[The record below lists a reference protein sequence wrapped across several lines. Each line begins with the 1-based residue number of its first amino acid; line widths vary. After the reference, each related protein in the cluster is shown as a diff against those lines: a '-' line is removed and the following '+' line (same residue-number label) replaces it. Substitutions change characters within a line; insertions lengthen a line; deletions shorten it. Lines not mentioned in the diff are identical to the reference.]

1 MTGVQ
6 TCALPICFPV
16 TIEDNYDLISG
27 WKKKRYDSVVAKNI
41 PSKLFNWAA
50 RKTSGV
56 KLNDFNCG
64 LKAYKN
70 IVIKNIEVSG
80 EMHRYIPVL
89 AKNAGFGKIGEKVV
103 IHQARKYGSSK
114 FGMSRFINGFLDL
127 ITIWFLSTF
136 GKRPMHLFGLLGS
149 IMFMIG
155 FLFAF
160 YLGIDKLFINTT
172 GRLITERPQFYLVL
186 TAMLIGTQ
194 LFLAGFLGEII
205 LRTKNNGYK
214 VYWQDGG
221 QLVPPQDAEII
232 KVIEDLKY
240 SDIKFEA
247 NNNLIE
253 YIDTEVDEAF
263 AESTIENAS
272 FNTPAEAKANLKIVY
287 TSLHGTS
294 IKAIPNVLTKAGYT
308 DVNIVPEQAVPNG
321 DFPTVVSPN
330 PEEPEALS
338 MAVALAEKIGADMV
352 VGTDPDSDRL
362 GVAVRDLDGKIKLL
376 NGNQTM
382 VIMTAF
388 LLEQWK
394 RADKFQGNEFIGST
408 IVSTPMMLELAAA
421 YDVECKVGLT
431 GFKWIAKFIKD
442 FPNQKFVGGGE
453 ESFGFMVGDAVR
465 DKDAVAAILLVSEI
479 AAQAKASGSS
489 LYQELLNLYI
499 DFGFYKEHLISITK
513 KGIEGANEIKQMM
526 IDLRENP
533 LKEINGQR
541 VICIEDY
548 QASKGKDFMNNEEFD
563 ILIPKSNVL
572 IYYLEDGSKIC
583 ARPSGTEPKIKFY
596 FSVNGVLDTIE
607 NAKSVEKELENKI
620 AGIISAMKLN

>member
-1 MTGVQ
+1 MHIEQSILNKVNEWLTPTFDEATQNAIKEMMTSAPKELEESFYKNLEFGTGGMRGVMGVGTNRINKYTLGKNTQ
-6 TCALPICFPV
+6 GLSNYLHKSFPNEQLKV
-16 TIEDNYDLISG
+16 AIAYDCRHNSDTLA
-27 WKKKRYDSVVAKNI
+27 KVVADVFSANGI
-41 PSKLFNWAA
+41 HVYLFSDMRPTPELSFAV
-50 RKTSGV
+50 RY
-56 KLNDFNCG
+56 LNC
-64 LKAYKN
+64 
-70 IVIKNIEVSG
+70 
-80 EMHRYIPVL
+80 H
-89 AKNAGFGKIGEKVV
+89 AGI
-103 IHQARKYGSSK
+103 
-114 FGMSRFINGFLDL
+114 
-127 ITIWFLSTF
+127 
-136 GKRPMHLFGLLGS
+136 
-149 IMFMIG
+149 
-155 FLFAF
+155 
-160 YLGIDKLFINTT
+160 
-172 GRLITERPQFYLVL
+172 VL
-186 TAMLIGTQ
+186 TASHNPP
-194 LFLAGFLGEII
+194 EY
-205 LRTKNNGYK
+205 NGYK

-232 KVIEDLKY
+232 KIIEDLKY
-240 SDIKFEA
+240 SEIKFEA
-247 NNNLIE
+247 SNDLIE

-263 AESTIENAS
+263 AKSTIENAS
-272 FNTPAEAKANLKIVY
+272 FNTPTEAKANLKIVY

-294 IKAIPNVLTKAGYT
+294 IKSIPTVLAKAGYT
-308 DVNIVPEQAVPNG
+308 NVNIVPEQAEPNG
-321 DFPTVVSPN
+321 DFPTVKSPN

-338 MAVALAEKIGADMV
+338 MAIALADKIGADMV

-394 RADKFQGNEFIGST
+394 RADKFKGNEFIGST

-442 FPNQKFVGGGE
+442 FPNQQFIGGGE

-499 DFGFYKEHLISITK
+499 DFGCYKEHLISITK

-548 QASKGKDFMNNEEFD
+548 QASKGKDFMNNEEFE
-563 ILIPKSNVL
+563 IHIPKSNVL

-607 NAKSVEKELENKI
+607 NAESVEKELDNKI